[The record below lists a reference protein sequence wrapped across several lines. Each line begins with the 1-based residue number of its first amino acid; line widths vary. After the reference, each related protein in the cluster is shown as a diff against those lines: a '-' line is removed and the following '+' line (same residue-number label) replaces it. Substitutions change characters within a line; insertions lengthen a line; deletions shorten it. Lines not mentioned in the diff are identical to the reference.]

1 MPTKN
6 IVAVHHFLVVLKMP
20 KTEDAYI
27 NKSKGVFKATTDT
40 TKFTVFPTGD
50 PALNPRQF
58 NINIQALDDAQSN
71 LTTKP
76 PLGTA
81 KQRNDAKT
89 VVHDNLESV
98 RLGVQALVNAS
109 PKNAYT
115 IAAKAGMEIKVITT
129 HVPKG
134 GSAKKGTVANTWDLI
149 GEGAGHHD
157 WRISADAGKNWT
169 FLPSSGTKKTTTP
182 VLARGVDYLVQSRQ
196 VLTKGKFSDWSA
208 SIELNN

>member
-20 KTEDAYI
+20 EPEDAYI
-27 NKSKGVFKATTDT
+27 NKTKGIFKATTDT
-40 TKFTVFPTGD
+40 TKFPVFPTGD

-129 HVPKG
+129 HAPEKYRSAPEKYRSAPKKYRCAPKKYHCAYEKYQ
-134 GSAKKGTVANTWDLI
+134 SAYEKYRSAPEKYRSAPEKYHYAPKKYHCAYEKYQN
-149 GEGAGHHD
+149 AYKKY
-157 WRISADAGKNWT
+157 RSA
-169 FLPSSGTKKTTTP
+169 PE
-182 VLARGVDYLVQSRQ
+182 
-196 VLTKGKFSDWSA
+196 
-208 SIELNN
+208 I